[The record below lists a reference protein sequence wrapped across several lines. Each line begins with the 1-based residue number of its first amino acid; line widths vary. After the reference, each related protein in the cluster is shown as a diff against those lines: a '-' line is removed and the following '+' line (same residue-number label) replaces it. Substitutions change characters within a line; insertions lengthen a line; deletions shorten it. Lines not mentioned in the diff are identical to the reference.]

1 MCFLFR
7 LRVYIWLLSD
17 GLTGWLAN
25 VNVNVRGE
33 GKMNSNFN
41 DVNLALTGYISA
53 EAIIS
58 FGFGVVILLYPLFCL
73 DL

>member
-53 EAIIS
+53 EAIIP
-58 FGFGVVILLYPLFCL
+58 FGFSVVILLYPLFCL

>member
-1 MCFLFR
+1 M
-7 LRVYIWLLSD
+7 
-17 GLTGWLAN
+17 
-25 VNVNVRGE
+25 RGE

-53 EAIIS
+53 EAIIP

>member
-17 GLTGWLAN
+17 GPTGWLAN

-53 EAIIS
+53 EAIIP

>member
-1 MCFLFR
+1 
-7 LRVYIWLLSD
+7 
-17 GLTGWLAN
+17 
-25 VNVNVRGE
+25 
-33 GKMNSNFN
+33 MNSNFN

-58 FGFGVVILLYPLFCL
+58 FGFGVVILIYPLFCL